1 MNTQTDTALE
11 PELVD
16 ELILQQMIKDTC
28 AEIMPTLI
36 EHYIEESRERVEKIL
51 QALSNQD
58 KEMME
63 FEVHTLGS
71 SALALGNR
79 TLSRHA
85 RTIEKHCVEGDTN
98 LAFELCQSLPELA
111 EQSFLALSQRK
122 EQGFED
128 EAGRERI

>member
-1 MNTQTDTALE
+1 MNTQTNTPSE

-28 AEIMPTLI
+28 VEIMPTLI
-36 EHYIEESRERVEKIL
+36 EHYIEESRGRIEKIR
-51 QALSNQD
+51 QALNNQD
-58 KEMME
+58 KDVME

-79 TLSRHA
+79 TLSLHA
-85 RTIEKHCVEGDTN
+85 RTIEKHCSEDNTN

-111 EQSFLALSQRK
+111 EQSFLALNQRK

-128 EAGRERI
+128 

>member
-1 MNTQTDTALE
+1 MNTQTGTALE
-11 PELVD
+11 AELVD

-28 AEIMPTLI
+28 AEVMPTLI
-36 EHYIEESRERVEKIL
+36 EHYIEESRERVEKIQ

-58 KEMME
+58 KEMIE

-85 RTIEKHCVEGDTN
+85 RTIEKHCVEGDTD

-111 EQSFLALSQRK
+111 ELSFLALNQRK
-122 EQGFED
+122 ELGFED
-128 EAGRERI
+128 

>member
-79 TLSRHA
+79 TLSRQA
-85 RTIEKHCVEGDTN
+85 RTIEKHCIEGDTN

-128 EAGRERI
+128 

>member
-1 MNTQTDTALE
+1 MNTQTGTALE

-28 AEIMPTLI
+28 AEIMPKLI
-36 EHYIEESRERVEKIL
+36 EHYIEESRERVEKIQ

-79 TLSRHA
+79 PLSRHA
-85 RTIEKHCVEGDTN
+85 RTIEKHCVEGNTD

-128 EAGRERI
+128 